1 VIIGKKV
8 LFTYLMLT
16 YGLQSLLAMVFPSL
30 FSTEYKG
37 YADGVLD
44 ELAFMLV
51 IGIFIFAGQS
61 IIARKSQLHATA
73 SHRSPLVGKL
83 LRTARTA
90 CAVTFIGLSIPFGLE
105 YGFSFFHS
113 GLYISDLPFWV
124 VLLQA
129 MKPLARLDLAYCTIK
144 AIRGNRLGN
153 TDLFMVVVY
162 SVGGVISL
170 VGAIDVV
177 YLVLGCLLLV
187 SRGQLFMRAVTI
199 QRSRVRNRK
208 RFLLY
213 FLVALSLPAVA
224 VVGFANKIG
233 FERTYDIISDPGTF
247 RDYFIAPL
255 ILRVSSSHG
264 SFVAN
269 AELPLSVSEQA
280 ESIAFPINNMIWR
293 SCTLFA
299 QNGCP
304 DRGDITHIAR
314 LNYTRTY
321 WDQSP
326 LKAGATPGLLASA
339 LYIPFLPFSILILS
353 VYCGLFTSAISRAV
367 HQTQLSMVGIFTLVL
382 FCFPVFENPI
392 DILIIFDPAV
402 AYSLGLLLILRSFR
416 SDWREGGDATALQAD
431 ADIRM
436 TLAVAS

>member
-1 VIIGKKV
+1 
-8 LFTYLMLT
+8 
-16 YGLQSLLAMVFPSL
+16 
-30 FSTEYKG
+30 
-37 YADGVLD
+37 
-44 ELAFMLV
+44 
-51 IGIFIFAGQS
+51 
-61 IIARKSQLHATA
+61 
-73 SHRSPLVGKL
+73 
-83 LRTARTA
+83 
-90 CAVTFIGLSIPFGLE
+90 
-105 YGFSFFHS
+105 
-113 GLYISDLPFWV
+113 
-124 VLLQA
+124 
-129 MKPLARLDLAYCTIK
+129 
-144 AIRGNRLGN
+144 
-153 TDLFMVVVY
+153 
-162 SVGGVISL
+162 
-170 VGAIDVV
+170 
-177 YLVLGCLLLV
+177 
-187 SRGQLFMRAVTI
+187 
-199 QRSRVRNRK
+199 
-208 RFLLY
+208 
-213 FLVALSLPAVA
+213 LPAVA